1 MYKLNL
7 GLLALILSF
16 CAFGNEFSDSIEI
29 DYENH
34 LSVLFDFFHRN
45 PELSTIERK
54 TAKRMAEELNQAG
67 FEVTEGIGGTGVV
80 ALMRNGKG
88 PLVMVRA
95 DMDGLPIEEKTGLEN
110 ASITKQISP
119 VTGEMVNTMHACGHD
134 VHITSLVGTA
144 RYMASNKNIWKGTLM
159 LVVQPAEERGLGA
172 IAMREDNIW
181 KRFGTP
187 DYVLAF
193 HVNSLDVAGK
203 ININEGSPYAGVDTV
218 DIVIHG
224 IGAHGA
230 HPYAGK
236 DPIVLGSQIVLALQT
251 LISRELSPR
260 EPAVVTVGSFH
271 SGTKHNIIP
280 DKAHLQLTVRFTSFE
295 TRKILLDGIKRIAK
309 NMGRAAGLPD
319 NKLPEVFVSDEYAPP
334 TINNREL
341 AVRLKAAWKKDLGDN
356 RVIFNPSKGMSAEDF
371 SFFTNDPYI
380 KSVYWKVGGTFQKD
394 FDIQAAGGKPVPSHH
409 SALFKIEPK
418 PSITTGIES
427 TVVALKTLMP
437 K

>member
-1 MYKLNL
+1 MFKLNL
-7 GLLALILSF
+7 GLLSLILSF
-16 CAFGNEFSDSIEI
+16 HAFGNELGDSIET

-34 LSVLFDFFHRN
+34 LSALFNFFHSN
-45 PELSTIERK
+45 PELSTIEHK

-80 ALMRNGKG
+80 ALMKNGNG

-95 DMDGLPIEEKTGLEN
+95 DMDGLPIEEKTGLKN
-110 ASITKQISP
+110 ASIAKQISP
-119 VTGEMVNTMHACGHD
+119 VTGEMVSTMHACGHD

-144 RYMASNKNIWKGTLM
+144 RYMSSNKNKWKGTLM

-172 IAMREDNIW
+172 IAMREDDIW
-181 KRFGTP
+181 MRFGTP
-187 DYVLAF
+187 DYALAF
-193 HVNSLDVAGK
+193 HVNSLDLAGK

-218 DIVIHG
+218 DIIIHG
-224 IGAHGA
+224 VGAHGA

-295 TRKILLDGIKRIAK
+295 TRKILLDGIKRIAE
-309 NMGRAAGLPD
+309 NMGRAAGLPSD
-319 NKLPEVFVSDEYAPP
+319 KLPEVFVSDEYAPP

-341 AVRLKAAWKKDLGDN
+341 AVRLKAAWKKDLGDD

-380 KSVYWKVGGTFQKD
+380 KSVYWKVGGTYQED
-394 FDIQAAGGKPVPSHH
+394 FDIEAAGGKPVPSHH

-418 PSITTGIES
+418 PSVIAGVES

-437 K
+437 N

>member
-1 MYKLNL
+1 MFKLNL
-7 GLLALILSF
+7 GLLSLILSF
-16 CAFGNEFSDSIEI
+16 HAFGNELSDSIET

-34 LSVLFDFFHRN
+34 LSALFNFFHSN
-45 PELSTIERK
+45 PELSTIEHK

-80 ALMRNGKG
+80 ALMKNGNG

-95 DMDGLPIEEKTGLEN
+95 DMDGLPIEEKTGLKN
-110 ASITKQISP
+110 ASIAKQISP

-144 RYMASNKNIWKGTLM
+144 RYMASNKNKWKGTLM

-172 IAMREDNIW
+172 IAMREDDIW

-187 DYVLAF
+187 DYALAF
-193 HVNSLDVAGK
+193 HVNSLDLAGK
-203 ININEGSPYAGVDTV
+203 VNINEGSPYAGVDTV

-224 IGAHGA
+224 VGAHGA

-295 TRKILLDGIKRIAK
+295 ARKILLDGIKRIAE
-309 NMGRAAGLPD
+309 NMGRAAGLPND
-319 NKLPEVFVSDEYAPP
+319 KLPEVFVSDEYAPP

-341 AVRLKAAWKKDLGDN
+341 AVRLKAAWKKDLGDD

-380 KSVYWKVGGTFQKD
+380 KSVYWKVGGTYQED
-394 FDIQAAGGKPVPSHH
+394 FDIEAA
-409 SALFKIEPK
+409 I
-418 PSITTGIES
+418 
-427 TVVALKTLMP
+427 
-437 K
+437 